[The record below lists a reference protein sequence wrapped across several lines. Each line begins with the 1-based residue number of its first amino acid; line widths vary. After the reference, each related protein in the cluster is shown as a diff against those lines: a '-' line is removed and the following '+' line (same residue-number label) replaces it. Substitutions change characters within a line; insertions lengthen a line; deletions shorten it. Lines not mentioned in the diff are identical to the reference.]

1 MVAFEVS
8 GAGGAGETEALYSS
22 GNSLMLAASDA
33 CLDRAGDD
41 DAGAV
46 VVEHCIFEKAN
57 CMSEMRARGS
67 LLLEN
72 AAEIKHCGENQ
83 LHFRT

>member
-1 MVAFEVS
+1 MHCIVCIPSMIRSGSTVVMVVAFEVA

-46 VVEHCIFEKAN
+46 VVEHCIFQKAN
-57 CMSEMRARGS
+57 CISELRVTLG
-67 LLLEN
+67 
-72 AAEIKHCGENQ
+72 G
-83 LHFRT
+83 

>member
-1 MVAFEVS
+1 MIRSGSTVVMVVAFEVA
-8 GAGGAGETEALYSS
+8 GAGGVGESETLCSS

-57 CMSEMRARGS
+57 CMSELRVTLVGQDG
-67 LLLEN
+67 
-72 AAEIKHCGENQ
+72 KCG
-83 LHFRT
+83 